1 MNQTATPDDTA
12 DALTEQPEGADVFV
26 LPASFGQERLWF
38 LDRLEPGG
46 SVYNQPGA
54 RRISGALDRRTL
66 EASVN
71 EIVRRHESLRTTFA
85 TEDGVVVQHVLP
97 LLPYSLPVQDLS
109 AAADREAELQR
120 ELAQEVRLPF
130 DLSKAPLF
138 RARLF
143 VLAPE
148 DHVLVVTFHHIV
160 SDGWSQS
167 VFFNELHTIY
177 DAFRQGRPSPLEELP
192 IQYGDYAAWQ
202 REQLAGEELERQR
215 AYWRKQL
222 ANVTTVDLPADRSR
236 PKQQTYR
243 GTQRR
248 FSISAA
254 LTAALKQVGLREKA
268 TLFVV
273 TAAAFQA
280 LVHRHSGQTDIALG
294 ITTANR
300 GRTELEGLIGFFAN
314 TLVLRTDLGGDPAFT
329 DLLARVKEAV
339 LGAFA
344 HEDLPFE
351 KMVEEAR
358 VERDMSRSPLFQVL
372 FNHAPH
378 AAATHLGNLA
388 LSDVPVEAGIS
399 KFDLSVYLSETQ
411 GQLVG
416 FIEYNTD
423 LFDAAT
429 VERLIGHY
437 QTVLQGIV
445 ANPHARLSA
454 LPLLTAA
461 ETQQQLHTWNSTEA
475 DYPRG
480 QTVAQLVEAQA
491 ARRPMTIAV
500 AHDGQS
506 LTYRDLNAQADALA
520 IHLRSLGVEPGTLV
534 GICVERSLSMMVGLL
549 ATMKAGGVYV
559 PLDPAFPAD
568 RLSFML
574 EDSRASVLLTQTRLQ
589 GHLAADGVQVVL
601 LDELGQL
608 APSGEKLPPS
618 AGPDDLA
625 YVLYTSGSTGKPKG
639 VEISHRALTNF
650 LWSMRAA
657 PGCGEDDV
665 LLAVTTLSF
674 DIAGLE
680 LYLPLICGARV
691 ELASRSVA
699 ADGRLL
705 REKLESLKPTM
716 LQATP
721 ATWRMLIEAG
731 WAGTGGLT
739 ALVGGEG
746 LPADLA
752 QQLLERVRALWN
764 MYGPTETTIWSSVQQ
779 ITDAAAEITIGRPI
793 ANTTFYI
800 LDAALQ
806 PVPVGTPG
814 ELFIGGDGLANGYR
828 GRPELT
834 AEKFIKHPFVS
845 GSGARIYRTGDLA
858 RYRAN
863 GQVVHLGRL
872 DHQVKIRG
880 FRIELGE
887 IESALSAASNVA
899 QCVVVARPDHTGA
912 AALVAYLV
920 AAAGTQ
926 WQAAELRAQL
936 RQSLP
941 DYMVPQ
947 YFVEMQ
953 ALPLTP
959 NGKVDRKQLPA
970 PERDTATESAAL
982 VAPRTP
988 TETRVA
994 AIFAEVLQVAAVG
1007 VHTDFFNAG
1016 GQSLTAVR
1024 LMSKLEAAFNIELPL
1039 QTLFDSP
1046 TVAGTSD
1053 RICDLTGAARAAP
1066 AHGGPVERRP
1076 PRSTTER
1083 QLVGVW
1089 QQVLGVREAGI
1100 NESFVVLQGQR
1111 DLVEPML
1118 AEVRRVLGYRAE
1130 GIPLSGFL
1138 ANPTIEALARQ
1149 IDGASEPTTSLTVC
1163 LQPAGAKRPLF
1174 LIHAGGGYVFFYRAL
1189 AARLGRSRPIYGVR
1203 AVTRADRSGPAF
1215 EHSKSVAELAARYIR
1230 EIRAVQPA
1238 GPYTLGGACFGGV
1251 IAFEMAHQLRAQG
1264 EEIAGPVLL
1273 FDAFILDTQ
1282 GDSVLDVMGSGYAVN
1297 RAMRHFEKA
1306 AGLGPVQRAAYLLGK
1321 VVRNIPTA
1329 FALLGGVL
1337 RSLWRKA
1344 QKSDLSIDLMRMMAT
1359 QLKSTSMREKVQRY
1373 VGERMLDA
1381 SIAMLQKYR
1390 PAVFSGKL
1398 VLLKAEK
1405 GEDPEPGWHRLA
1417 GGGLEVHAMTGVHLD
1432 MMEEPAV
1439 ARTAAVVSAQ
1449 LEALKD

>member
-1 MNQTATPDDTA
+1 MNQTATSEAMAGAPA
-12 DALTEQPEGADVFV
+12 EQSGGADLFV

-54 RRISGALDRRTL
+54 YRISGRLDRRAL

-71 EIVRRHESLRTTFA
+71 EIVRRHESLRTGFA
-85 TEDGVVVQHVLP
+85 TEDGVVVQHVRP
-97 LLPYSLPVQDLS
+97 ELPYSLPVQDLS
-109 AAADREAELQR
+109 AATDREAQLQR
-120 ELAQEVRLPF
+120 ELAKEVSLPF
-130 DLSKAPLF
+130 DLSRAPLF

-148 DHVLVVTFHHIV
+148 EHVLAVTFHHIV

-167 VFFNELHTIY
+167 VFFNELHAIY
-177 DAFRQGRPSPLEELP
+177 DALRQGRPSPLEELP

-215 AYWRKQL
+215 TYWRRQL
-222 ANVTTVDLPADRSR
+222 AGITAVDMPADRSR

-243 GTQRR
+243 GAQRR
-248 FSISAA
+248 FSIPAA

-280 LVHRHSGQTDIALG
+280 LVHRYSGQTDIALG

-300 GRTELEGLIGFFAN
+300 GRSELEGLIGFFAN
-314 TLVLRTDLGGDPAFT
+314 TLVLRTDLGGDPVFT
-329 DLLARVKEAV
+329 DLLARVKDAV

-351 KMVEEAR
+351 KMVEEAH

-378 AAATHLGNLA
+378 AATTHLGDLA
-388 LSDVPVEAGIS
+388 LLEVPVEAGIS
-399 KFDLSVYLSETQ
+399 KFDLSVYLSEAR
-411 GQLVG
+411 GQLAG

-437 QTVLQGIV
+437 QTMLQGIA
-445 ANPHARLSA
+445 ANPYARISA

-461 ETQQQLHTWNSTEA
+461 ETRQLLHAWNSTGA
-475 DYPRG
+475 DYPRS

-491 ARRPMTIAV
+491 ARRPASIAV
-500 AHDGQS
+500 AHDGRTLS
-506 LTYRDLNAQADALA
+506 YHDLNAQADALA
-520 IHLRSLGVEPGTLV
+520 IHLRSLGVKPGTLV

-549 ATMKAGGVYV
+549 ATMKTGGAYV
-559 PLDPAFPAD
+559 PLDPAFPSD

-574 EDSRASVLLTQTRLQ
+574 EDSRASVLLTQTKLQ
-589 GHLAADGVQVVL
+589 GQLATDGVQVVL
-601 LDELGQL
+601 LDKLEQL
-608 APSGEKLPPS
+608 ATTGEKLPPS
-618 AGPDDLA
+618 AGPTDLA

-639 VEISHRALTNF
+639 VEISHGALTNF
-650 LWSMRAA
+650 LWTMREA
-657 PGCGEDDV
+657 PGCSEDDV

-691 ELASRSVA
+691 ELASRTVT

-705 REKLESLKPTM
+705 RDKLESLKPTM

-731 WAGTGGLT
+731 WSGTSGLT
-739 ALVGGEG
+739 ALIGGEG

-800 LDAALQ
+800 LDSALQ

-834 AEKFIKHPFVS
+834 AEKFIRHPFDANPD
-845 GSGARIYRTGDLA
+845 ARLYRTGDLA

-887 IESALSAASNVA
+887 IESALSAASGVA

-912 AALVAYLV
+912 AALVAYV
-920 AAAGTQ
+920 VPSAGTQ
-926 WQAAELRAQL
+926 MQAAELRGHL

-970 PERDTATESAAL
+970 PDRETATQSTAL
-982 VAPRTP
+982 VAARTP
-988 TETRVA
+988 VETQVA
-994 AIFAEVLQVAAVG
+994 AIFADVLQVTAVG
-1007 VHTDFFNAG
+1007 VNTDFFHAG
-1016 GQSLTAVR
+1016 GQSLTAIR
-1024 LMSKLEAAFNIELPL
+1024 LMSRLEAAFGIELPL
-1039 QTLFDSP
+1039 QTIFESP
-1046 TVAGTSD
+1046 TVAGISD
-1053 RICDLTGAARAAP
+1053 RICDLTGAERAAP
-1066 AHGGPVERRP
+1066 AQDGPVERRP

-1089 QQVLGVREAGI
+1089 QQVLGVPEVGI
-1100 NESFVVLQGQR
+1100 NESFVTLQGKR
-1111 DLVEPML
+1111 DLVDPML

-1130 GIPLSGFL
+1130 GIPLSGFH
-1138 ANPTIEALARQ
+1138 ANPTIEGLARQ
-1149 IDGASEPTTSLTVC
+1149 IDGVAEPTTSLTVC
-1163 LQPAGAKRPLF
+1163 LQPAGTKRPLF

-1189 AARLGRSRPIYGVR
+1189 AARLGRSRPVYGVR
-1203 AVTRADRSGPAF
+1203 AVTRADRSGPAL
-1215 EHSKSVAELAARYIR
+1215 EHSKNVEELAARYIS
-1230 EIRAVQPA
+1230 EIRAVQPK

-1251 IAFEMAHQLRAQG
+1251 IAFEMARQLRAHG

-1273 FDAFILDTQ
+1273 FDAFILDSQ
-1282 GDSVLDVMGSGYAVN
+1282 GGSALDTMGSGYAVN
-1297 RAMRHFEKA
+1297 RAMQHFEKA
-1306 AGLGPVQRAAYLLGK
+1306 AGLGRAQQAAYLFGK
-1321 VVRNIPTA
+1321 VVRNIPTG
-1329 FALLGGVL
+1329 FALLGGVF
-1337 RSLWRKA
+1337 RGLWHRV
-1344 QKSDLSIDLMRMMAT
+1344 QKSDLSIDLMRMTAMK
-1359 QLKSTSMREKVQRY
+1359 LKSTSMLEKVQQY
-1373 VGERMLDA
+1373 VGERILDA
-1381 SIAMLQKYR
+1381 SIAMLLKYR
-1390 PAVFSGKL
+1390 PAVFPGKL

-1405 GEDPEPGWHRLA
+1405 GDDPEPGWRRLA
-1417 GGGLEVHAMTGVHLD
+1417 GGGLEVHAMNGLHLD

-1439 ARTAAVVSAQ
+1439 ARTAAIVSAQ
-1449 LEALKD
+1449 LETVKD